1 MEQLLIQSINNTSEA
16 PIFNP
21 NPFDHLIQLSEL
33 ILETSIVSISTY
45 HNGKQSI
52 RYSKGLIGANEWE
65 LHSLIPL
72 MVDTKEVLIIN
83 NITDWKGRATL
94 KDYHLK
100 IQFYCG
106 FPIKDHSG
114 NIIGFF
120 EIADLEP
127 GEISSKQVLQL
138 QLISHQIAA
147 IIINES
153 KLEER
158 VKENEQ
164 NLLAIFNHAPTAM
177 LIASPVDG
185 MIRMVNMELLKLAET
200 TESEVIGKY
209 TIEFYANETDR
220 QMFFS
225 IFNEKGSV
233 KNFEMG
239 IKRMDGSIADCIVS
253 SEQIIIN
260 GERLILSNFID
271 LSARKKTE
279 IQISKNE
286 EQFRSLYNR
295 TPAMLHSLN
304 ENGDFI
310 SVSDYWLAKL
320 GYQRSQVLGKNISEF
335 FTKASV
341 RESVNVR
348 IPELKLRGYD
358 FDIPYQVIKRN
369 GEVMDVLVSTI
380 IEKPHDDLDIRYFAV
395 MQDVTERKKND
406 EALQQ
411 SEDNLRSIF
420 ENSNIGYALLDA
432 DLFIV
437 SFNSKMQKFAQNDL
451 HKTLHLHTFSILYFS
466 EARQPIL
473 TNAMH
478 AVLEGKTIGYEISY
492 LQPDGSDRWYKMN
505 MFPVFNKDAK
515 ASGIVMA
522 IEDIQDAKIKELQLN
537 KIVKENADYKL
548 ALDESAI
555 VIITDAKGVINYANN
570 NCLKATELSSEELVG
585 KDFHILDSGYHSK
598 EYFSDLWSTIQ
609 SGEIWRGEF
618 KNKNKSG
625 HYYWVD
631 CTIVPF
637 VDKQKV
643 PYQYI
648 AIQRDITLTKN
659 AEIDLNKSFSLVN
672 EQNKRLLNFS
682 YIVSHNLRSH
692 TSNIISILNFLE
704 KEESETERTELLHH
718 LKRVSHSL
726 NDTLF
731 NLNEVVSIRNNINLI
746 VEPLNL
752 LEYIVQ
758 ALRVLD
764 EQIVQKNVIIIKE
777 VPENIMVDYNPAYL
791 ESILLNFISN
801 AIKYSST
808 KRQPKIE
815 ISLFRDKEEI
825 GLSISDNGIGIDMG
839 KNKDKLFG
847 MYKTFNNNA
856 DARGIGL
863 FITKNQIDAMG
874 GKVEVE
880 SELDKGTTFKIYF
893 K

>member
-1 MEQLLIQSINNTSEA
+1 MEQLIINTKNNTSEA
-16 PIFNP
+16 PNSYP
-21 NPFDHLIQLSEL
+21 KPFDNLLQLSEQ
-33 ILETSIVSISTY
+33 ILDTAILSISTY
-45 HNGKQSI
+45 KDGQLNF
-52 RYSKGLIGANEWE
+52 RFTKGLKGVNEFE
-65 LHSLIPL
+65 LNPFVPFII
-72 MVDTKEVLIIN
+72 DQKEALIIDN
-83 NITDWKGRATL
+83 LKEWKGQVSLTKPYAQ
-94 KDYHLK
+94 

-106 FPIKDHSG
+106 FPIK
-114 NIIGFF
+114 NAAETIIGFF
-120 EIADLEP
+120 EIADIEP
-127 GEISSKQVLQL
+127 RVISKKQILQL
-138 QLISHQIAA
+138 QLIGNQLGEVFF
-147 IIINES
+147 NEYI
-153 KLEER
+153 LVEE
-158 VKENEQ
+158 VKESEQ

-177 LIASPVDG
+177 LIARPEDG
-185 MIRMVNMELLKLAET
+185 LIKMVNMELLKLAER
-200 TESEVIGKY
+200 TESDVIGKY
-209 TIEFYANETDR
+209 TTDFYEKEADR
-220 QMFFS
+220 KLFFS
-225 IFNEKGSV
+225 IMKEKGSV
-233 KNFEMG
+233 KNLEMG
-239 IKRMDGSIADCIVS
+239 IRRMDGSIADCLVS
-253 SEQIIIN
+253 SEQIIIK
-260 GERLILSNFID
+260 GELLLLSSFID
-271 LSARKKTE
+271 ISSRKESETL
-279 IQISKNE
+279 ISKNE
-286 EQFRSLYNR
+286 EKFRSLYNR
-295 TPAMLHSLN
+295 TPVMLHSLN

-320 GYQRSQVLGKNISEF
+320 GYQRSQVIGKNISEF

-341 RESVNVR
+341 RDSVKFR

-369 GEVMDVLVSTI
+369 GEIMDVLVSTI
-380 IEKPHDDLDIRYFAV
+380 VEKPHDDIDIRYLAV

-432 DLFIV
+432 DFFIV
-437 SFNSKMQKFAQNDL
+437 SFNSMMQKFAQNDL
-451 HKTLHLHTFSILYFS
+451 HKTLFLYTFSVLYFS

-473 TNAMH
+473 TNALH
-478 AVLEGKTIGYEISY
+478 AVLEGKTISYEISY
-492 LQPDGSDRWYKMN
+492 LQPDGSERWYKMN
-505 MFPVFNKDAK
+505 MFPVFNKDSK

-522 IEDIQDAKIKELQLN
+522 IEDIQDAKIKELHLN

-555 VIITDAKGVINYANN
+555 VIITDAKGVINYANS
-570 NCLKATELSSEELVG
+570 NCLKTLELTSEELIG
-585 KDFHILDSGYHSK
+585 KDFHFLDSGYHSK
-598 EYFSDLWSTIQ
+598 EYFSEMWSTIE

-648 AIQRDITLTKN
+648 AIQRDITVTKN

-704 KEESETERTELLHH
+704 KEESETERSELMHH

-731 NLNEVVSIRNNINLI
+731 NLNEVVSIRNNINLV
-746 VEPLNL
+746 VERLNL
-752 LEYIVQ
+752 LEYIIQ

-764 EQIVQKNVIIIKE
+764 EQIVQKNAIIINE
-777 VPENIMVDYNPAYL
+777 VPENIMIDYNPAYL
-791 ESILLNFISN
+791 ESVLLNFISN

-808 KRQPKIE
+808 KRQPKIK
-815 ISLFRDKEEI
+815 ISLFRDKDEV
-825 GLSISDNGIGIDMG
+825 GLSISDNGIGIDME

-863 FITKNQIDAMG
+863 FITKNQIDSMG

-880 SELDKGTTFKIYF
+880 SEIDKGTTFKIYF
-893 K
+893 R

>member
-1 MEQLLIQSINNTSEA
+1 MEELLIKTKVNTGESQKA
-16 PIFNP
+16 FPKL
-21 NPFDHLIQLSEL
+21 FDNLLQLSDL
-33 ILETSIVSISTY
+33 ILETPFLSISVL
-45 HNGKQSI
+45 K
-52 RYSKGLIGANEWE
+52 KGQQEYLFCKELKGSNEFKLNPFVPFILDE
-65 LHSLIPL
+65 
-72 MVDTKEVLIIN
+72 KEPLIIPKLEG
-83 NITDWKGRATL
+83 WAGQSLL
-94 KDYHLK
+94 KNTK
-100 IQFYCG
+100 TQIQFYCG
-106 FPIKDHSG
+106 FPFKNSAND
-114 NIIGFF
+114 IIGFF
-120 EIADLEP
+120 ELADIEP
-127 GEISSKQVLQL
+127 REISQKQLLQI
-138 QLISHQIAA
+138 QLISNQIGE
-147 IIINES
+147 ILINES
-153 KLEER
+153 IYYEEI
-158 VKENEQ
+158 KESEK
-164 NLLAIFNHAPTAM
+164 NLLAIFNHAPMAM

-185 MIRMVNMELLKLAET
+185 LIKMVNMELLNLAET

-209 TIEFYANETDR
+209 TTDFYANETDR
-220 QMFFS
+220 QLYIS

-239 IKRMDGSIADCIVS
+239 IKRMDGSVADCIFS

-260 GERLILSNFID
+260 GELLILSSFID
-271 LSARKKTE
+271 ISARKKAE
-279 IQISKNE
+279 MLISKNE
-286 EQFRSLYNR
+286 EKFRSLYNR
-295 TPAMLHSLN
+295 TPVMLHSLN

-320 GYQRSQVLGKNISEF
+320 GYQRSQIIGKNISDF

-341 RESVNVR
+341 RDSLKFR
-348 IPELKLRGYD
+348 LPELKLRGYD

-369 GEVMDVLVSTI
+369 GEVMDVQVSTI
-380 IEKPHDDLDIRYFAV
+380 VEKPHDDIDIRYFAV
-395 MQDVTERKKND
+395 MHDVTERKKND

-451 HKTLHLHTFSILYFS
+451 HKTLHLYTFSVLYFS

-478 AVLEGKTIGYEISY
+478 AVLAGKTIGYEISY
-492 LQPDGSDRWYKMN
+492 VQPDGSDRWYKMN
-505 MFPVFNKDAK
+505 MFPVFNKNSK

-522 IEDIQDAKIKELQLN
+522 IEDIHDAKMKELQLT
-537 KIVKENADYKL
+537 KIVKENSDYKL

-570 NCLKATELSSEELVG
+570 NCLKALELSSEELIG
-585 KDFHILDSGYHSK
+585 KDFHFLDSGYHSK
-598 EYFSDLWSTIQ
+598 EFFSEMWSTIE

-625 HYYWVD
+625 HFYWVD

-637 VDKQKV
+637 VDNQKV

-704 KEESETERTELLHH
+704 KEESEIERSELMQH
-718 LKRVSHSL
+718 LKRVSRSL

-731 NLNEVVSIRNNINLI
+731 NLNEVVSIRNNINLV

-752 LEYIVQ
+752 LEYIEQ
-758 ALRVLD
+758 SLRILD
-764 EQIVQKNVIIIKE
+764 EQIVQKNAIIIND
-777 VPENIMVDYNPAYL
+777 VPENIMIDYNPAYL
-791 ESILLNFISN
+791 ESVLLNFISN
-801 AIKYSST
+801 AIKYSSP
-808 KRQPKIE
+808 KRQPKIV
-815 ISLFRDKEEI
+815 ISIFHDKDDLC
-825 GLSISDNGIGIDMG
+825 LSISDNGIGIDLE

-874 GKVEVE
+874 GKVAVE

-893 K
+893 S